1 LTTVW
6 QRRPDLFPSLCVG
19 VIAVCWGLFWWPMRA
34 LEKAGLEGGW
44 ASFAIYLG
52 SALALLPLAFVRRRQ
67 LVAGGWR
74 LALTGLLLGSNFA
87 LYSTAFLFTD
97 VVRVL
102 LLFYIS
108 PVWSIILGW
117 TLLGEPI
124 RVGRVVAVIL
134 GLIGISVVLGSGY
147 GIPIPANAGD
157 WMALIAGMIFSYGTV
172 RIRDHEEVAASEN
185 LVAFF
190 TGGLPTALWIAVIPL
205 EGNGPFPNAEALLQA
220 LPMLS
225 SMVLVLLIPTTYV
238 ILWGSGLLSPAR
250 VGLLLMGEVGL
261 GVGSAALFAGEPYG
275 WRELVGTL
283 LVLGACLADLLTS
296 PPESGN
302 AHVGEGAVASP
313 VESGRDS

>member
-1 LTTVW
+1 MTTVW

-19 VIAVCWGLFWWPMRA
+19 AIAVCWGLFWWPMRA
-34 LEKAGLEGGW
+34 LEEAGLDGGW

-52 SALALLPLAFVRRRQ
+52 AAITLLPLAFVRRRQ
-67 LVAGGWR
+67 LAAGGWS
-74 LALTGLLLGSNFA
+74 LAITGLLLGSNFA
-87 LYSTAFLFTD
+87 LYATAFLFTD

-117 TLLGEPI
+117 TLLGEPV
-124 RVGRVVAVIL
+124 RAGRVLAVAL

-147 GIPIPANAGD
+147 GIPIPRNAGD

-172 RIRDHEEVAASEN
+172 RIRDHEETVAAEN

-190 TGGLPTALWIAVIPL
+190 TGGLPTALLIALLPM
-205 EGNGPFPNAEALLQA
+205 EGNGPPPTVEAMLQA

-225 SMVLVLLIPTTYV
+225 LMVLVLLVPTTYV
-238 ILWGSGLLSPAR
+238 ILWGSGRLSPAR

-261 GVGSAALFAGEPYG
+261 GVGSAALFAGESYG
-275 WRELVGTL
+275 LRELMGTL

-296 PPESGN
+296 PPELAG
-302 AHVGEGAVASP
+302 ARVEEGVSAL
-313 VESGRDS
+313 ESGGSS